1 MMHIRRKVLFSL
13 ALVSLF
19 TPAIALAQAP
29 GATTTTG
36 VVGGA
41 VTGAIVGGPVGAVVG
56 GVIGGTMG
64 AAVEPPAEV
73 RTYVMQERAPSVRVT
88 ENIAVGQALPTT
100 IQARPVPQY
109 PEYHY
114 AVVNDR
120 RVIVE
125 PKTRQVLKIY
135 E

>member
-1 MMHIRRKVLFSL
+1 MHTRSKALFSFVL
-13 ALVSLF
+13 MSVLS
-19 TPAIALAQAP
+19 PAMALAQAP

-56 GVIGGTMG
+56 GIIGGTMG
-64 AAVEPPAEV
+64 AAVEPPVEV

-88 ENIAVGQALPTT
+88 ESIAVGQPLPTT
-100 IQARPVPQY
+100 VQVRPVPQY
-109 PEYHY
+109 PEYQY
-114 AVVNDR
+114 AIVNDR

-125 PKTRQVLKIY
+125 PKTRQVLKIV

>member
-1 MMHIRRKVLFSL
+1 MLSF
-13 ALVSLF
+13 ALISVF

-64 AAVEPPAEV
+64 AAVEPPVEV

-88 ENIAVGQALPTT
+88 ESIAVGQPLPTT
-100 IQARPVPQY
+100 VQARPVPQY
-109 PEYHY
+109 PQYQY
-114 AVVNDR
+114 AIVNDR

-125 PKTRQVLKIY
+125 PKTRQIIKIF